1 MRFIPEIVATLI
13 SLSLFGSS
21 FAATNTTAAIDSVYK
36 QEAAQCP
43 WWSASRIY
51 MGAYGGYG
59 VVSGA
64 YDNDGDV
71 AFSRLTLGLHAYE
84 YQQISFGAEL
94 GVQSGNTMRL
104 DASSAVINSL
114 GGLQPQ
120 ATLKPFIDL
129 LVTVKKQLINTA
141 PLFGI
146 LKGGIAYRQ
155 LQLENSNSS
164 SDTVRK
170 VNCELQAGLGYTLT
184 EHAMLTAFYQGI
196 YSNSSAGVS
205 ADASGANTY
214 INNIPTQQAGFLGIE
229 YSL

>member
-1 MRFIPEIVATLI
+1 MRFIPKLVLSLI
-13 SLSLFGSS
+13 SLSALSAP
-21 FAATNTTAAIDSVYK
+21 FAATNKTPAVNLVYK
-36 QEAAQCP
+36 EEVSHYQS
-43 WWSASRIY
+43 WSPSRVY

-59 VVSGA
+59 VVDGA
-64 YDNDGDV
+64 YENDGDV
-71 AFSRLTLGLHAYE
+71 TFARLTLGLNAYE
-84 YQQISFGAEL
+84 YRQFSFGAEL

-104 DASSAVINSL
+104 ETNSTITNAL

-120 ATLKPFIDL
+120 ATLKPFVDFLI
-129 LVTVKKQLINTA
+129 TVKGQFINNI

-155 LQLENSNSS
+155 LQLEMSNSS

-170 VNCELQAGLGYTLT
+170 VNGELQIGLGYNLT

-196 YSNSSAGVS
+196 YSGSDAGVS
-205 ADASGANTY
+205 VDVSGDNTY
-214 INNIPTQQAGFLGIE
+214 INRIPTQQAGFLGIE